1 MNLERVVWTQIRF
14 LFMAIWARFWVVH
27 SGWRRRCVRWSGF
40 LGLRGLGL
48 SIFVGLLSVRGNKSN
63 MLSFQLIN
71 CGRKLGFPRDVPGQS
86 GTGRPVVPLS
96 QDKKISFSHCSFVPG
111 QGQEQKSWEKLL
123 CPGMSREVLG
133 QNYLPK
139 NIKKQEK
146 DILKQKRMF

>member
-1 MNLERVVWTQIRF
+1 
-14 LFMAIWARFWVVH
+14 
-27 SGWRRRCVRWSGF
+27 
-40 LGLRGLGL
+40 
-48 SIFVGLLSVRGNKSN
+48 

-96 QDKKISFSHCSFVPG
+96 QDKKISLSHCPFVPG

-139 NIKKQEK
+139 NIKKQEIWSFFFENFEFILSRDGPGQRVLSQ
-146 DILKQKRMF
+146 DICSCP